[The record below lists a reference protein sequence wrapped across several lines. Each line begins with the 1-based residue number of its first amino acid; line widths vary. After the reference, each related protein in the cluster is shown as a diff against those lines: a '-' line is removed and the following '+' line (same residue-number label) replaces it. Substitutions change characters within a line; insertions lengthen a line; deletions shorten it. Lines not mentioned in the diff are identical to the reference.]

1 MGYFN
6 SNIFSL
12 NDDLRM
18 RGALLEVKSSLESLT
33 KQLED
38 PADEQLQAVQ
48 TLGIK
53 EVRLPKNAAR
63 LRGWVSDGVNC
74 LNLDDLRTSY
84 FVTTELYNLD
94 VLLPMDDGVIGFLNS
109 MNMIKRYQK
118 ICIHFE

>member
-1 MGYFN
+1 
-6 SNIFSL
+6 
-12 NDDLRM
+12 M

-33 KQLED
+33 KHLED

-74 LNLDDLRTSY
+74 LNLDGLRTSY
-84 FVTTELYNLD
+84 FATTELYHLD
-94 VLLPMDDGVIGFLNS
+94 VFFAHG
-109 MNMIKRYQK
+109 
-118 ICIHFE
+118 